1 MISAPN
7 GDSKQVHL
15 QYRVK
20 GETAWQSTVPVDTTD
35 AFADFSL
42 SGLTSGTDY
51 ELEASLDSGFP
62 ADGTVAG
69 KFATDPPSV
78 DSVVASEESQ
88 TGAKITVYVTE
99 PNGIARVYIQYRAD
113 GEATWETRS
122 ETVPLLAAS
131 HEFILT
137 DLSSGT
143 RYTIEASF
151 DNTFND
157 ADAKQSDIFST
168 LPPSADEIKIIE
180 VEQTEAL
187 IEVLVTAPNGSDLH
201 LRYRTGTD
209 PWSSRSKPVI
219 PGETS
224 IEFGLRGLTSDRD
237 YEVQASYDS
246 SFPETDVTAT
256 ATFKTLPPAVYS
268 VIVRDKAKTTANAN
282 VTISAPNGDTKTV
295 RLQYQPSAAPADD
308 WTDAQPATSTD
319 ADATIAL
326 SSLTEATQYLVEAT
340 LASDFTSGVRTTV
353 FSTLGDD
360 PIVEDVFVYDADINQ
375 EDATATI
382 VVANA
387 GGTAHEVHL
396 RYRTAGETPGAWSTA
411 DLKADSDPNDSD
423 TATIELKSLTAGT
436 QYDVQASLDSTF
448 ATGTQQATFTTDEPD
463 PRIVSISATSDSST
477 KATVRIEIEH
487 PDGSDAYVGYRTT
500 GSPPGSWSA
509 PVTFEADVTSHALIL
524 SGLSPSTE
532 YQVTA
537 SFSTPFPGA
546 PDPFALV
553 TTLAADRMLRQV
565 TITEIAQIAGGVDA
579 KGTVTVTIDDANNVS
594 RTVYLQ
600 YREIPGAGWSHPPL
614 EVDGIDSATLEI
626 TTFMVSTNYELQAS
640 FDSNFTDPAQVTF
653 WTPDVSDVSVKDTTD
668 QTAKVVVMIDHAGVA
683 EKTVHLRYTPVNQDQ
698 VQGSSG
704 TNGGVPGQSTE
715 SQTTSG
721 KTNGNTVEIPVSNL
735 LPGQEYMVEASLDDN
750 FERGVETASFTTP
763 GQPGTGGGGDK
774 PGPGATP
781 PVTIGGSGSGSG
793 GGGGGGGGGPPPKH
807 VPSDAD
813 FRWNVTRDIN
823 SLHGDNGQSTGIWGN
838 GELLWVLENARSG
851 PDLLF
856 VYDLETGERVE
867 DREFEVHS
875 SNRFS
880 HGIWS
885 DGVTMWVADSGRDRL
900 FAYDLE
906 SGERLLDLEIEL
918 HEDNK
923 NPRDIW
929 SNGEVIYVLD
939 SGRDSLF
946 AYDLETG
953 DLLAEYE
960 LDKLNRDPRGLW
972 SDGVSLWVSD
982 DNANR
987 LFAYRIDGDK
997 LKRVEDEEF
1006 GFLQLLRAGNGDPRG
1021 IWSDG
1026 GVIYVADDR
1035 DDKIYTYN
1043 MPDAIDARLE
1053 SLTLS
1058 EIAIGKF
1065 WPWRKSYAP
1074 ILLGG
1079 LTDTTV
1085 EATAFQEEATVTP
1098 APADIDSDPE
1108 NGHQADV
1115 ADKHEISITVTSP
1128 DGSRTRV
1135 YRVSMRYC
1143 LSDLADAGL
1152 SDVTFSGGS
1161 LDELSACVISLS
1173 VDAVYSH
1180 ADNSWAGLFPSA
1192 PEFLSQPFFNRFSEG
1207 LPPGQPLIAKRGNAP
1222 AVAGPCLSDL
1232 ADAGLSDVTFSGG
1245 SLNEL
1250 AACVRSLEVNALYHQ
1265 APSGWTAFFPDA
1277 PAFLSEPFRDRF
1289 RYGLST
1295 GQALVAKRGTDPSGP
1310 CLSGLTESRLSLAI
1324 FSGGSMD
1331 ELAAC
1336 AQSLSVDALY
1346 HRSINGWTAF
1356 FPDAPS
1362 FLSESFRNRFRN
1374 GLSTGQALVAKRADA
1389 PSPEPVEA
1397 PAPVEE
1403 PAPEPVEAPD
1413 PTPVEEPASEPVEAS
1428 APTPDTEPIAVSVE
1442 TPTISEPCLS
1452 GLTEELLSDVTFVG
1466 GSLDELAECARG
1478 LLVDTIFHRSEYG
1491 WAAFFPD
1498 ASLALAQ
1505 PFRDRF
1511 PEGLPAGVSLVA
1523 RRALN

>member
-15 QYRVK
+15 RYRVK
-20 GETAWQSTVPVDTTD
+20 DAAWEATEPVDTTD
-35 AFADFSL
+35 AFADFPL

-62 ADGTVAG
+62 TDGTVAG
-69 KFATDPPSV
+69 KFATNPPSV
-78 DSVVASEESQ
+78 DSVVASEGSQ

-99 PNGIARVYIQYRAD
+99 PNGTARVYIQYRAD
-113 GEATWETRS
+113 GESNWETES
-122 ETVPLLAAS
+122 EIVPLLATS
-131 HEFILT
+131 HEFVLT
-137 DLSSGT
+137 DLISGT

-157 ADAKQSDIFST
+157 ADAKKSDIFTT
-168 LPPSADEIKIIE
+168 LLPSVQSISVSDEG
-180 VEQTEAL
+180 QTTAT
-187 IEVLVTAPNGSDLH
+187 VLVGVAAANGSLVH
-201 LRYRTGTD
+201 LRFRTGTD
-209 PWSSRSKPVI
+209 SWRNTKKAVL
-219 PGETS
+219 PGESS
-224 IEFGLRGLTSDRD
+224 IEFGLRGLISDRE

-246 SFPETDVTAT
+246 NFPETDVTKT
-256 ATFKTLPPAVYS
+256 ATFTTLPPSVYS
-268 VIVRDKAKTTANAN
+268 VTVRDKSKTTANAY
-282 VTISAPNGDTKTV
+282 IKIAAPNSDSQTV
-295 RLQYQPSAAPADD
+295 RLRFQPSAAPADD
-308 WTDAQPATSTD
+308 WTDAAPATSTD
-319 ADATIAL
+319 ASATIAL
-326 SSLTEATQYLVEAT
+326 SSLIEATQYLVEAT

-360 PIVEDVFVYDADINQ
+360 PIVEDVFVYDEDINQ

-387 GGTAHEVHL
+387 GGTAREVHL
-396 RYRTAGETPGAWSTA
+396 RYRTAGETPGAWSTE
-411 DLKADSDPNDSD
+411 DLKADTDPSALD
-423 TATIELKSLTAGT
+423 TATIPLTDLTAGT

-448 ATGTQQATFTTDEPD
+448 TTGTQQTTFTTDD
-463 PRIVSISATSDSST
+463 PPPEIISVIATSDSST
-477 KATVRIEIEH
+477 KATVIVLIDH
-487 PDGSDAYVGYRTT
+487 PDGSMFYVGYRTT
-500 GSPPGSWSA
+500 GTPPGAWSA
-509 PVTFEADVTSHALIL
+509 PVEYMGDTSRHALIL

-532 YQVTA
+532 YEVTA
-537 SFSTPFPGA
+537 AFSTPFLA
-546 PDPFALV
+546 SPDVSDFV

-565 TITEIAQIAGGVDA
+565 TVTEIAQIAGGVDA

-594 RTVYLQ
+594 RTTYLR
-600 YREIPGAGWSHPPL
+600 YREIGTAVWSDPPL
-614 EVDGIDSATLEI
+614 EVDGVDSATLII
-626 TTFMVSTNYELQAS
+626 TTFMVSTSYELQAS
-640 FDSNFTDPAQVTF
+640 FDSNFTDPVTIEF
-653 WTPDVSDVSVKDTTD
+653 STPNVSDVSVKEETE
-668 QTAKVVVMIDHAGVA
+668 QSAKVVVMIEHPGEA
-683 EKTVHLRYTPVNQDQ
+683 EKTVHLRYTPVLQEG
-698 VQGSSG
+698 VQTQSNDGSG
-704 TNGGVPGQSTE
+704 AQGQTAD

-721 KTNGNTVEIPVSNL
+721 KTTSDSVEIPVSNL
-735 LPGQEYMVEASLDDN
+735 LPGQEYRVDASLDDN

-763 GQPGTGGGGDK
+763 GQPGTGGGGTK

-781 PVTIGGSGSGSG
+781 PATTG
-793 GGGGGGGGGPPPKH
+793 GGGGGGGAPPPKP

-885 DGVTMWVADSGRDRL
+885 DGETLWVADSGRDRL

-918 HEDNK
+918 HEDNE

-929 SNGEVIYVLD
+929 SDDEVIYVLD

-946 AYDLETG
+946 AYDLDTG
-953 DLLAEYE
+953 ELLAEYE

-987 LFAYRIDGDK
+987 LFAYRIDGDE

-1115 ADKHEISITVTSP
+1115 ADKHKITITVTSP
-1128 DGSRTRV
+1128 DGSRTRI
-1135 YRVSMRYC
+1135 YRVSLRYC

-1152 SDVTFSGGS
+1152 SDVTFAGGS
-1161 LDELSACVISLS
+1161 LEELSACAISLS

-1180 ADNSWAGLFPSA
+1180 ADNSWAALFPSA
-1192 PEFLSQPFFNRFSEG
+1192 PEFLSQPFFNRFTEG
-1207 LPPGQPLIAKRGNAP
+1207 VPPGQPLIAKRGNAP

-1232 ADAGLSDVTFSGG
+1232 ADAGLSDVTFTGG

-1310 CLSGLTESRLSLAI
+1310 CLSGLTESRLSLVM
-1324 FSGGSMD
+1324 FSGGSVD

-1336 AQSLSVDALY
+1336 AQSLTVDALY
-1346 HRSINGWTAF
+1346 HRTINGWTAF

-1374 GLSTGQALVAKRADA
+1374 GLSTGQALVAKRAGTPD
-1389 PSPEPVEA
+1389 PEPVEA
-1397 PAPVEE
+1397 PAPAPVEEPVPEPVEASTPSPVEE
-1403 PAPEPVEAPD
+1403 PAPEPA
-1413 PTPVEEPASEPVEAS
+1413 EAS
-1428 APTPDTEPIAVSVE
+1428 APAPDVEPVPEHVV
-1442 TPTISEPCLS
+1442 TPTNIEPCLT

-1466 GSLDELAECARG
+1466 GSLDELAECARS
-1478 LLVDTIFHRSEYG
+1478 LSVDTIFHRSEYG

-1505 PFRDRF
+1505 PFRNRF
-1511 PEGLPAGVSLVA
+1511 PNGLPAGVSLVA